1 MSKREGSPWTGVGVI
16 ALKEAAD
23 HLSGARMRVLA
34 WLIALTAAAA
44 LYGALR
50 DIRANTS
57 EDPFVFLKLFTL
69 AQDPMP
75 SFAAMLGFLVPL
87 LAIGLGFD
95 AINGEYSRR
104 TLSRILSQ
112 PVYRDAL
119 LLGKFVAAL
128 GTLALFLLCLW
139 LIVMG
144 SGLLML
150 GVAPGLEE
158 LARSLLFLGVAL
170 AYAAVWLALAMLL
183 STLLRAPATSAL
195 VALGLWLF
203 LTLLW
208 PLLAGALANAIAPPD
223 LMAQVLGRPSLQT
236 LQWTQALQRLSPNQL
251 FNEAM
256 VVLLSPGTRTLGPVF
271 LDQLQ
276 GALMGAPL
284 ALGQSL
290 RIIWAQGVGLLAA
303 AILLFTAAYVS
314 FQRQE
319 VRA

>member
-16 ALKEAAD
+16 ALKETSD

-50 DIRANTS
+50 DIREHTS
-57 EDPFVFLKLFTL
+57 EDPFVFLRLFTL
-69 AQDPMP
+69 AQPPMP

-95 AINGEYSRR
+95 AINGEYNRR
-104 TLSRILSQ
+104 TMSRILSQ
-112 PVYRDAL
+112 PLYRDAL
-119 LLGKFVAAL
+119 LLGKFLAAL

-144 SGLLML
+144 SGLLLL
-150 GVAPGLEE
+150 GVAPGAEE
-158 LARSLLFLGVAL
+158 LARSLLFLVVAL
-170 AYAAVWLALAMLL
+170 AYAAVWLALAVLL
-183 STLLRAPATSAL
+183 SAVFRSPATSAL
-195 VALGLWLF
+195 VALGVWLF
-203 LTLLW
+203 MTLLW

-223 LMAQVLGRPSLQT
+223 LVSQMLGRPSLET
-236 LQWTQALQRLSPNQL
+236 MQWTQGLQRLSPNQL

-271 LDQLQ
+271 LDQLE

-284 ALGQSL
+284 ALGQSA
-290 RIIWAQGVGLLAA
+290 RIVWAQMVGLLAA